1 MGGGTSGKEASTP
14 WGWPAFGVRFWSAE
28 SYGFTCSL
36 PYVLRLKSLGRYN
49 VSAIKLTLESGNRIV
64 LKLTDLKLGTPGIT
78 PAFGE
83 GLAEAA
89 GVCLEEREHSSP
101 TAMQISGEAQ
111 GSATLEWEPTSAQM
125 RRCWNDDEVATEH
138 GAYGIATLLIPR
150 ITNLQIVE
158 RSKKG
163 TGFDYWLGSATETAT
178 LFQNKAR
185 LEVSGIRTGPDATI
199 VGRARKKLGQTEKS
213 DAALSAVVIVVE
225 FSGPQSR
232 VAKRCPT

>member
-1 MGGGTSGKEASTP
+1 MSTIKVTSHIANG
-14 WGWPAFGVRFWSAE
+14 
-28 SYGFTCSL
+28 
-36 PYVLRLKSLGRYN
+36 
-49 VSAIKLTLESGNRIV
+49 IQ
-64 LKLTDLKLGTPGIT
+64 LKLANLKLGTPGIT

-89 GVCLEEREHSSP
+89 GVCLEERDHSSP
-101 TAMQISGEAQ
+101 IAMLISGEAQ
-111 GSATLEWEPTSAQM
+111 GSATLEWEPTSDQM

-138 GAYGIATLLIPR
+138 GAYGIATLLVPR
-150 ITNLQIVE
+150 ITNLQVVE

-163 TGFDYWLGSATETAT
+163 TGFDYWLGPSTETEM

-185 LEVSGIRTGPDATI
+185 LEVSGIRTGPETTI
-199 VGRARKKLGQTEKS
+199 VGRVRRKLRQTEKS
-213 DAALSAVVIVVE
+213 DATLSAMVIVVE

>member
-1 MGGGTSGKEASTP
+1 M
-14 WGWPAFGVRFWSAE
+14 SA
-28 SYGFTCSL
+28 
-36 PYVLRLKSLGRYN
+36 V
-49 VSAIKLTLESGNRIV
+49 KLTSDTGNGIQ
-64 LKLTDLKLGTPGIT
+64 LKLADLKLGTPGIT

-101 TAMQISGEAQ
+101 TEMQISGDAR
-111 GSATLEWEPTSAQM
+111 GSATLEWEPTSDQM

-138 GAYGIATLLIPR
+138 GAYGIATLLVPR
-150 ITNLQIVE
+150 ITNLQVVE

-163 TGFDYWLGSATETAT
+163 TGFDYWLGSSAETET

-185 LEVSGIRTGPDATI
+185 LEVSGIRTGPEATI
-199 VGRARKKLGQTEKS
+199 VGRVRRKLGQTEKS
-213 DAALSAVVIVVE
+213 DAALSAVIIVVE

-232 VAKRCPT
+232 VAKRCPR

>member
-1 MGGGTSGKEASTP
+1 M
-14 WGWPAFGVRFWSAE
+14 
-28 SYGFTCSL
+28 
-36 PYVLRLKSLGRYN
+36 RLWN
-49 VSAIKLTLESGNRIV
+49 GNPHR
-64 LKLTDLKLGTPGIT
+64 
-78 PAFGE
+78 
-83 GLAEAA
+83 
-89 GVCLEEREHSSP
+89 H
-101 TAMQISGEAQ
+101 
-111 GSATLEWEPTSAQM
+111 QM

-185 LEVSGIRTGPDATI
+185 LEVSGIRTGPDATYC
-199 VGRARKKLGQTEKS
+199 GARPQEIGDKLRIS

>member
-1 MGGGTSGKEASTP
+1 MLLERQIRSSTQ
-14 WGWPAFGVRFWSAE
+14 
-28 SYGFTCSL
+28 SL
-36 PYVLRLKSLGRYN
+36 PQVPRCKFLGRDN
-49 VSAIKLTLESGNRIV
+49 VSAINLTPDTGNGLQ
-64 LKLTDLKLGTPGIT
+64 LKLADLKLGTPGIT

-89 GVCLEEREHSSP
+89 GVCLEERKHSSP
-101 TAMQISGEAQ
+101 TPMQISGEAL
-111 GSATLEWEPTSAQM
+111 GSAILEWKPTSDQM

-138 GAYGIATLLIPR
+138 GAYGIAALLVPR
-150 ITNLQIVE
+150 ITNLQVVE

-163 TGFDYWLGSATETAT
+163 TGFDYWLGTSAETET

-185 LEVSGIRTGPDATI
+185 LEVSGIRTGPETI
-199 VGRARKKLGQTEKS
+199 IASRVRKKLEQTEIS

-232 VAKRCPT
+232 VAKRCPI